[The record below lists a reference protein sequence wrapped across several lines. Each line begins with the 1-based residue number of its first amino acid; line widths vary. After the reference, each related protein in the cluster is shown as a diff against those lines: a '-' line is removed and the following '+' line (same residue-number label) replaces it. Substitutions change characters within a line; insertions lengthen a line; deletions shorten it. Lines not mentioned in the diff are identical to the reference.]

1 MMAGSRCR
9 SSPLALEP
17 LWLLTAALV
26 SCRAGEMGG
35 MSVGALGSWVA
46 GGSWGDGEPL

>member
-1 MMAGSRCR
+1 MAGSRCR

-17 LWLLTAALV
+17 LWLSAAALV
-26 SCRAGEMGG
+26 SCRAGEM
-35 MSVGALGSWVA
+35 GALGSWVA